1 MTCSTQTC
9 TYAHTHSHSLRYTC
23 TVLCYV
29 HRDFRGSQTVQCLHS
44 LMFTLAVTSLC
55 SSTGP
60 ANVQTSEKVGRGAET
75 VVTLPSQ
82 LEFSLQA
89 VTAGEGWVAVATSSR
104 NVRLF
109 TVGGV
114 QRSAFSL
121 PGPVVCLAAHRQRLM
136 AIYHAGMGKLGKK
149 LNLPTSLL
157 YNHSFTISS
166 WIQYKIALICFHIV
180 SGAAPP
186 YLSELLHLYSPFL
199 LLPSTH
205 LGLAGGPWGRDP
217 FNTSDLWSVIRF
229 LFLSD
234 IHLHFLLLSQNWKP
248 ISSLLHA
255 DVSFAFFSFYST
267 NLSPVMHVFAVYE
280 WSIECII
287 MYL

>member
-1 MTCSTQTC
+1 MHTPTLTQVHVHSAMLC
-9 TYAHTHSHSLRYTC
+9 TQILGDLRQSNVF
-23 TVLCYV
+23 TV
-29 HRDFRGSQTVQCLHS
+29 F
-44 LMFTLAVTSLC
+44 AVTSLC

-114 QRSAFSL
+114 QHSAFSL

-136 AIYHAGMGKLGKK
+136 AIYHAGMGKLGEK

-157 YNHSFTISS
+157 YNHHWLPISS
-166 WIQYKIALICFHIV
+166 RIQYKIALICFHIV
-180 SGAAPP
+180 LGAAPP
-186 YLSELLHLYSPFL
+186 YLSELLHLYSPSL

-217 FNTSDLWSVIRF
+217 FNTSDL
-229 LFLSD
+229 
-234 IHLHFLLLSQNWKP
+234 
-248 ISSLLHA
+248 
-255 DVSFAFFSFYST
+255 
-267 NLSPVMHVFAVYE
+267 
-280 WSIECII
+280 
-287 MYL
+287 